1 MAQDKPSEKQETVP
15 VEKKGQEIQVQRAA
29 PTRALSTIEDIE
41 RMFDNFLRRGFMR
54 PFHWDWPSWSEL
66 AAPLEDKL
74 PRVDV
79 IDRDEEIMVR
89 AEVPGVDKDNLEVSL
104 SDNTITIKG
113 STRHEEKE
121 EKGNYYRCE
130 ISQGSFARTVA
141 LPADVDGS
149 KAKASFKDG
158 LLEVTLTKVT
168 PAQRHTIKV
177 E

>member
-1 MAQDKPSEKQETVP
+1 
-15 VEKKGQEIQVQRAA
+15 
-29 PTRALSTIEDIE
+29 
-41 RMFDNFLRRGFMR
+41 MFDNLFRRGFMR

-66 AAPLEDKL
+66 AAPLEGKL
-74 PRVDV
+74 PRMDV
-79 IDRDEEIMVR
+79 IDRAEEIVVR
-89 AEVPGVDKDNLEVSL
+89 AEVPGVDKDNLEVTF

-130 ISQGSFARTVA
+130 ISQGSFARTVL
-141 LPADVDGS
+141 LPTDVDGS
-149 KAKASFKDG
+149 KARASFKDG
-158 LLEVTLTKVT
+158 MLEVTLPKVT

>member
-1 MAQDKPSEKQETVP
+1 MAKDKPSEKQETVP
-15 VEKKGQEIQVQRAA
+15 VEKKGQEIQVQRAPPA
-29 PTRALSTIEDIE
+29 RALGPIEDIE
-41 RMFDNFLRRGFMR
+41 RMFDNFFRRGFMR
-54 PFHWDWPSWSEL
+54 PSHWDWPSWSEL
-66 AAPLEDKL
+66 AAPLEEKL

-79 IDRDEEIMVR
+79 IDRDEAVVVR
-89 AEVPGVDKDNLEVSL
+89 AEVPGVDKDNLEVTL
-104 SDNTITIKG
+104 SDNTITLKG

-130 ISQGSFARTVA
+130 ISQGSFTRTVA

-158 LLEVTLTKVT
+158 LLEVTLPKVT
-168 PAQRHTIKV
+168 PAQRHTIKI

>member
-1 MAQDKPSEKQETVP
+1 MAKDKSSEKQETVP

-29 PTRALSTIEDIE
+29 PARALSTLEDIE

-79 IDRDEEIMVR
+79 IDRDEAIVVR
-89 AEVPGVDKDNLEVSL
+89 AEVPGVEKKDLDVSV
-104 SDNTITIKG
+104 SDNTVTIKG

-121 EKGNYYRCE
+121 EKGDYYRHE
-130 ISQGSFARTVA
+130 ISTGAFSRTVA

-149 KAKASFKDG
+149 RAKANFKDG
-158 LLEVTLTKVT
+158 VLELTLPKMEKSR
-168 PAQRHTIKV
+168 RHSVKLD
-177 E
+177 

>member
-1 MAQDKPSEKQETVP
+1 MAKDKPSEKQETVP

-29 PTRALSTIEDIE
+29 PTRALSPVEDIE
-41 RMFDNFLRRGFMR
+41 RMFDNFFRRGFMR

-79 IDRDEEIMVR
+79 IDRDEEVVVR
-89 AEVPGVDKDNLEVSL
+89 AEVPGVDKDNLEVTL
-104 SDNTITIKG
+104 SANTITIKG
-113 STRHEEKE
+113 STSHEEKE

-130 ISQGSFARTVA
+130 ISQGSFTRTVA

-149 KAKASFKDG
+149 KAKANFKDG
-158 LLEVTLTKVT
+158 MLEVTLPKVT

>member
-1 MAQDKPSEKQETVP
+1 MAQDTPSEKQETVP
-15 VEKKGQEIQVQRAA
+15 VEKKGQDIQVQRAA
-29 PTRALSTIEDIE
+29 PARALSPIEDIE
-41 RMFDNFLRRGFMR
+41 RMFDNFFRRGFLR

-66 AAPLEDKL
+66 AAPLEEKL

-79 IDRDEEIMVR
+79 IDRDEAVVVR
-89 AEVPGVDKDNLEVSL
+89 AEVPGVDKDNLEVTL

-113 STRHEEKE
+113 STSHEEKE

-158 LLEVTLTKVT
+158 LLEVTLPKVT

>member
-158 LLEVTLTKVT
+158 LLEVTLPKVT

>member
-1 MAQDKPSEKQETVP
+1 MAKDKSSEKQEAVP

-29 PTRALSTIEDIE
+29 PARALSPIEDIE
-41 RMFDNFLRRGFMR
+41 RMFDNLFRRGFMR

-79 IDRDEEIMVR
+79 IDRDEEIVVR
-89 AEVPGVDKDNLEVSL
+89 AEVPGVDKDNLDVTL

-130 ISQGSFARTVA
+130 ISQGSFARTVV

-158 LLEVTLTKVT
+158 LLEVTLPKVT

>member
-1 MAQDKPSEKQETVP
+1 MAKDKPSEKQETVP

-29 PTRALSTIEDIE
+29 PTRALSPVEDIE
-41 RMFDNFLRRGFMR
+41 RMFDNFFRRGFMR

-79 IDRDEEIMVR
+79 IDRDEEVVVR
-89 AEVPGVDKDNLEVSL
+89 AEVPGVDKDNLEVTL
-104 SDNTITIKG
+104 SANTITIKG

-130 ISQGSFARTVA
+130 ISQGSFTRTVA

-149 KAKASFKDG
+149 KAKANFKDG
-158 LLEVTLTKVT
+158 MLEVTLPKVT

>member
-1 MAQDKPSEKQETVP
+1 MAKDKPSEKQATVP
-15 VEKKGQEIQVQRAA
+15 VEKTGQDIQVQRAA
-29 PTRALSTIEDIE
+29 PARALGPVEDLE
-41 RMFDNFLRRGFMR
+41 RRFDNFFRRSFMR
-54 PFHWDWPSWSEL
+54 PSQWDWPSWSEL
-66 AAPLEDKL
+66 TAPLEEKL

-79 IDRDEEIMVR
+79 IDREEEIVVR
-89 AEVPGVDKDNLEVSL
+89 AEVPGVDKDNLEVTL
-104 SDNTITIKG
+104 SDNTMTLKG

-141 LPADVDGS
+141 LPAEVDGA
-149 KAKASFKDG
+149 KAKARFQDG
-158 LLEVTLTKVT
+158 LLEVTLPKVT

>member
-1 MAQDKPSEKQETVP
+1 MAKDKPSEKQETVS

-29 PTRALSTIEDIE
+29 PARALSTIEEME
-41 RMFDNFLRRGFMR
+41 RMFDNFFRRGSMR

-66 AAPLEDKL
+66 AAPLEDKP

-79 IDRDEEIMVR
+79 IDRDNEIVVR
-89 AEVPGVDKDNLEVSL
+89 AEAPGVDKDNLDVTL

-113 STRHEEKE
+113 STSHEEKE
-121 EKGNYYRCE
+121 EKGDYYRCE
-130 ISQGSFARTVA
+130 ISRGSFTRTVA

-149 KAKASFKDG
+149 QAKASFKDG
-158 LLEVTLTKVT
+158 MLEVTMPKVT

>member
-1 MAQDKPSEKQETVP
+1 MAKDKPSEKQETVP

-29 PTRALSTIEDIE
+29 PARALSPVEDIE
-41 RMFDNFLRRGFMR
+41 RMFDNFFRRGFMR

-79 IDRDEEIMVR
+79 IDRAEEVVVR
-89 AEVPGVDKDNLEVSL
+89 AEVPGVDKDNLDVTL

-130 ISQGSFARTVA
+130 ISQGSFTRTVA

-158 LLEVTLTKVT
+158 LLEVTLPKVT